1 MEYIT
6 IVGDVTNQVLVA
18 KADKRYEVGNRKG
31 GNIESLTITN
41 THNSATEIVELNLFD
56 GGSTTYIL
64 YNKIDIPP
72 KTSLVL
78 TDNLHFDIGAYS
90 LRITTTGTASC
101 TVIIK

>member
-1 MEYIT
+1 MAKYTSIS
-6 IVGDVTNQVLVA
+6 GNVTNQVLVA
-18 KADKRYEVGNRKG
+18 KANKKNSVGRTAG
-31 GNIESLTITN
+31 TILSLTITN
-41 THNSATEIVELNLFD
+41 THDSATQTTSLNLFD

-78 TDNLHFDIGAYS
+78 TDNLTFDIGAYS
-90 LRITTTGTASC
+90 LRITTTGSSSC